1 MSSEIKPLTLLKGE
15 IMMASNEQ
23 LVKEYIDGQVNYTP
37 SIPKKNA
44 EIIPLPLKKKKT
56 KTKSAV
62 LPWTKSEKILVALV
76 SFFVLAMCVLTIY
89 TSNSL
94 TQINRSLQDVN
105 VKITETEIANENL
118 EQNVQELSQYER
130 VHEIAQKYGLELND
144 ENVRNILK

>member
-44 EIIPLPLKKKKT
+44 EIIPLPLKKKKI

-130 VHEIAQKYGLELND
+130 VHDIAQKYGLELND

>member
-44 EIIPLPLKKKKT
+44 EIIPLPLKKKKI

-76 SFFVLAMCVLTIY
+76 SFFVLAM
-89 TSNSL
+89 
-94 TQINRSLQDVN
+94 
-105 VKITETEIANENL
+105 
-118 EQNVQELSQYER
+118 
-130 VHEIAQKYGLELND
+130 
-144 ENVRNILK
+144 

>member
-1 MSSEIKPLTLLKGE
+1 
-15 IMMASNEQ
+15 MMASNEQ

-44 EIIPLPLKKKKT
+44 EIIPLPLKKKKI

-130 VHEIAQKYGLELND
+130 VHDIAQKYGLELND

>member
-1 MSSEIKPLTLLKGE
+1 
-15 IMMASNEQ
+15 MMASNEQ

-44 EIIPLPLKKKKT
+44 EIIPLPLKKKKVKIKT
-56 KTKSAV
+56 KTTA
-62 LPWTKSEKILVALV
+62 LPWTKSEKILVTVV
-76 SFFVLAMCVLTIY
+76 SSFVLFMCVLTIY
-89 TSNSL
+89 SSNHL
-94 TQINRSLQDVN
+94 TQMNRSLQDVN
-105 VKITETEIANENL
+105 VKVTETEIANENL